1 MTVERI
7 LICVLIMALVTYL
20 TRMLP
25 LAIFK
30 KKITNRFIR
39 SFLAYV
45 PYAVLSAMTFP
56 AILYSTAEPG
66 SAATAANMIAAGLGL
81 AVALLLAYL
90 LVLPWAGYLAAT
102 IPFLFC
108 SMLFLGPRAPKN
120 IVTYA
125 VLSTGMSLLLKF
137 IFGNLLKFFLP

>member
-1 MTVERI
+1 MTRV

-30 KKITNRFIR
+30 KKITNRFVR

-45 PYAVLSAMTFP
+45 PYAVLAAMTFP

-66 SAATAANMIAAGLGL
+66 TAATAANMVAAGLGL
-81 AVALLLAYL
+81 MMALFLAYKNKGLLTVAL
-90 LVLPWAGYLAAT
+90 G
-102 IPFLFC
+102 
-108 SMLFLGPRAPKN
+108 
-120 IVTYA
+120 
-125 VLSTGMSLLLKF
+125 STAMVFVADIAFKWMG
-137 IFGNLLKFFLP
+137 I